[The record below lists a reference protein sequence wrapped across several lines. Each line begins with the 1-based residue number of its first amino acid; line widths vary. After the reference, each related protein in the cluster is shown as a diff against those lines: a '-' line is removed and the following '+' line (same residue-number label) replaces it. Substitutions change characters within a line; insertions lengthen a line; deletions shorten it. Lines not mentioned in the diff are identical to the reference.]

1 MEEDEDEDDLDR
13 DLDLAFS
20 TLNRDSLLFQDGGGL
35 HVMGGVPKQ
44 QAAARAM
51 VQLQSAL

>member
-20 TLNRDSLLFQDGGGL
+20 TLNRDSLLF
-35 HVMGGVPKQ
+35 
-44 QAAARAM
+44 
-51 VQLQSAL
+51 